1 VLNFTA
7 GVPDNG
13 WFEQL
18 GFTNESSS
26 AMIAPN
32 FKGLGLPGQY
42 WYQLVNLLYHS
53 SAGIANDLTC

>member
-1 VLNFTA
+1 
-7 GVPDNG
+7 
-13 WFEQL
+13 
-18 GFTNESSS
+18 
-26 AMIAPN
+26 MIAPN